1 MPNALRV
8 MWMSVCKEYV
18 DVCVSNTSGCVCVLC
33 VQGKGVCVYV
43 IYIGG
48 MCMSVQG
55 RCVCLTWGG
64 EGRGLCMY
72 VYKED
77 VYVKHWDGGRGLFTR

>member
-1 MPNALRV
+1 MPNALRL

-33 VQGKGVCVYV
+33 VQGKGVYV

-64 EGRGLCMY
+64 GGERGGLCMF